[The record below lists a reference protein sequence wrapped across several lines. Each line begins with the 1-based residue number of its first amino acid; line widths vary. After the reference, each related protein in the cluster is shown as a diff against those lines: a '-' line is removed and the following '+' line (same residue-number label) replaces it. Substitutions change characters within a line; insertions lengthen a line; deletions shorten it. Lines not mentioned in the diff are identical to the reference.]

1 MCGGD
6 LAETRTQHASGYVNM
21 ADTIENESAETLLS
35 IKNGG
40 YPLVDE
46 IKKENLDDELMD
58 IDDNSHWNNSMDDS
72 NMDAEDSEPMPELGP
87 AALGLQRVGTQPPP
101 KPNPPTQPIQVLNR
115 RGMPARIRKKNKLF
129 YDDILVNHPH
139 HRIKKDPSLESKHS
153 PKRVPKP
160 SPVKKQPRYLNDS
173 KRSSGTPSQPSTPVT
188 TPIKQ
193 EKEPERPPQ
202 LASPDKKIGQK
213 IGMRLRNL
221 LKLPKAHKWVCYEW
235 FYSNIDK
242 TLFDGDNDFMI
253 CLKESFPQLKTRKL
267 TRVEWCKIRRMMGKP
282 RRCSPSFFDEERR
295 ELERKRQKIRMLQ
308 QRKTADISSFK
319 DIPAEIPLQ
328 LVIGT
333 KVTARLRKPQDG
345 LFTGSIDA
353 VDTSNNTY
361 RITFERTGL
370 GTHSVPDYEVL
381 SNDPPETI
389 SVASFAQKFRPRQ
402 VQYVPS
408 PPYAMKLMSPK
419 LNNDPLISNASV
431 SLPKKPHIGG
441 TMNGYPLK
449 LLELMVN
456 VDKILAAKKIK
467 IKKLKEMNG
476 EAERRRSYGEPLPAD
491 FERRYAGIVVELEK
505 MNVALQDFLN
515 DVQELCQ
522 EMAPEPSV
530 AAMLA
535 PSHLREKCRQ
545 EAADMVNRNDV
556 MNDRAPAKMSQLVTD
571 LTALML
577 QVKSLSDSDRNAY
590 ELKVLQGTM
599 EQIRSK
605 LSPQNQQVFQNC
617 VEIHMQHIQLGLGQ
631 IGALT
636 PFMAQKV

>member
-1 MCGGD
+1 MI
-6 LAETRTQHASGYVNM
+6 S
-21 ADTIENESAETLLS
+21 ESAETLLS

-40 YPLVDE
+40 YPSVDE
-46 IKKENLDDELMD
+46 IKTEVMDDDTMD
-58 IDDNSHWNNSMDDS
+58 MDDHQISNNSTDS
-72 NMDAEDSEPMPELGP
+72 HMETEESDPIPELGP

-101 KPNPPTQPIQVLNR
+101 KPNPPTQPVQVLNR

-139 HRIKKDPSLESKHS
+139 HRIKKDPSHSDTKQS
-153 PKRVPKP
+153 PKKVPRP
-160 SPVKKQPRYLNDS
+160 SPAKRQNRIAHEPRKNNNNVL
-173 KRSSGTPSQPSTPVT
+173 SQPLSTSL

-193 EKEPERPPQ
+193 AKEPDKPSQP
-202 LASPDKKIGQK
+202 ASPDRKIGQK

-242 TLFDGDNDFMI
+242 TLFEGDNDFMI

-282 RRCSPSFFDEERR
+282 RRCSQSFFEEERR

-308 QRKTADISSFK
+308 QRKAADINSYK
-319 DIPAEIPLQ
+319 DLPPEIPLQ

-361 RITFERTGL
+361 RITFERAGL

-381 SNDPPETI
+381 SNELPETI
-389 SVASFAQKFRPRQ
+389 SVASFAQKFRPRH

-408 PPYAMKLMSPK
+408 PPYAMKLMSPR
-419 LNNDPLISNASV
+419 LNSDPLISNASV
-431 SLPKKPHIGG
+431 AIPKKSHIDG

-449 LLELMVN
+449 LLEFMVKIN
-456 VDKILAAKKIK
+456 KILAAKKVK
-467 IKKLKEMNG
+467 IKKLREMNG
-476 EAERRRSYGEPLPAD
+476 EAEKRRSFGEPLPPD

-505 MNVALQDFLN
+505 MNTALQDFLN
-515 DVQELCQ
+515 EVQELCQ

-535 PSHLREKCRQ
+535 PSHLREKCKQ
-545 EAADMVNRNDV
+545 EAADMVARNNII
-556 MNDRAPAKMSQLVTD
+556 NDKEPGKMTHLVTD

-590 ELKVLQGTM
+590 ELKVLQGTI

-631 IGALT
+631 KGALT
-636 PFMAQKV
+636 PFMAQRA

>member
-1 MCGGD
+1 
-6 LAETRTQHASGYVNM
+6 M
-21 ADTIENESAETLLS
+21 ADAIENESAETLLS

-40 YPLVDE
+40 LSTIE
-46 IKKENLDDELMD
+46 IKSEIIEEEMNI
-58 IDDNSHWNNSMDDS
+58 IDDHRISNNNSMDS
-72 NMDAEDSEPMPELGP
+72 QMDTEESEPMQELGP
-87 AALGLQRVGTQPPP
+87 AALGLQRVGTKPPP
-101 KPNPPTQPIQVLNR
+101 KPNPPQPVQVLNR

-139 HRIKKDPSLESKHS
+139 HRVKKDPDSLSM
-153 PKRVPKP
+153 KP
-160 SPVKKQPRYLNDS
+160 SPKKISRLSPLKKQPKIFHS
-173 KRSSGTPSQPSTPVT
+173 EPKRSVSTPTTPVT
-188 TPIKQ
+188 KPIKI
-193 EKEPERPPQ
+193 EKPQ
-202 LASPDKKIGQK
+202 TVEKQPQAPSSPDRKIGQK

-242 TLFDGDNDFMI
+242 TLFEGDNDFMI
-253 CLKESFPQLKTRKL
+253 CLKESFPQLKSRKL

-282 RRCSPSFFDEERR
+282 RRCSQAFFEEERR
-295 ELERKRQKIRMLQ
+295 ELERKRQKIRILQ
-308 QRKTADISSFK
+308 QRKAADVQIFK
-319 DIPAEIPLQ
+319 DLPPEIPLQ

-361 RITFERTGL
+361 RITFERAGL

-381 SNDPPETI
+381 SNEPPETI
-389 SVASFAQKFRPRQ
+389 SVASFTHKFRPRH

-408 PPYAMKLMSPK
+408 PAYAMKLASPR
-419 LNNDPLISNASV
+419 LNNDPLISNANIS
-431 SLPKKPHIGG
+431 KKSHLGG

-449 LLELMVN
+449 LLENMVKVN
-456 VDKILAAKKIK
+456 KILVIKKIK
-467 IKKLKEMNG
+467 IKKLKDMNT
-476 EAERRRSYGEPLPAD
+476 EAEKRRSIGETLPSD
-491 FERRYAGIVVELEK
+491 FERKYAGIVVELEK
-505 MNVALQDFLN
+505 MNTDLQDMLN
-515 DVQELCQ
+515 DVQDMCHEI
-522 EMAPEPSV
+522 APEPSV

-545 EAADMVNRNDV
+545 EAADMVAKNNMINDNAPTN
-556 MNDRAPAKMSQLVTD
+556 MNQLVTD

-577 QVKSLSDSDRNAY
+577 QVKCLSDSDRNAY

-605 LSPQNQQVFQNC
+605 LTPQNQQVFQNC

-636 PFMAQKV
+636 PFMVQKIYQ

>member
-1 MCGGD
+1 
-6 LAETRTQHASGYVNM
+6 M
-21 ADTIENESAETLLS
+21 AICDESAEALLS

-40 YPLVDE
+40 FEVNVKRE
-46 IKKENLDDELMD
+46 IMEEEMD
-58 IDDNSHWNNSMDDS
+58 ISDDNQNSNNNSGELQM
-72 NMDAEDSEPMPELGP
+72 ETEEEPLQELGP
-87 AALGLQRVGTQPPP
+87 ALLGLQRVGTKPPP
-101 KPNPPTQPIQVLNR
+101 KPNPPQPVQVLNR

-139 HRIKKDPSLESKHS
+139 HRVKKDPDSTPTKS
-153 PKRVPKP
+153 PKKITRP
-160 SPVKKQPRYLNDS
+160 SPMKKHHKIIHHEP
-173 KRSSGTPSQPSTPVT
+173 KRSISTPSTPVSK
-188 TPIKQ
+188 PIKI
-193 EKEPERPPQ
+193 EKPQTVEKHPPPGPS
-202 LASPDKKIGQK
+202 SPDRKIGQK

-282 RRCSPSFFDEERR
+282 RRCSQAFFEEERR

-308 QRKTADISSFK
+308 QRKAADAQIFK
-319 DIPAEIPLQ
+319 DLPSEIPLQ

-361 RITFERTGL
+361 RITFERAGL

-381 SNDPPETI
+381 SNEPPETI
-389 SVASFAQKFRPRQ
+389 SLASFTHKFRPRH

-408 PPYAMKLMSPK
+408 PAYAMKLASPN
-419 LNNDPLISNASV
+419 LNNDPLISNATIT
-431 SLPKKPHIGG
+431 KKTPASG
-441 TMNGYPLK
+441 TMNGYPVK
-449 LLELMVN
+449 LLENMVKVN
-456 VDKILAAKKIK
+456 KILTVKKSKIK
-467 IKKLKEMNG
+467 TLKEMNS
-476 EAERRRSYGEPLPAD
+476 EAEKRRSMQESLPPD
-491 FERRYAGIVVELEK
+491 FERKYAGIVVELEK
-505 MNVALQDFLN
+505 MNAELQDLLN
-515 DVQELCQ
+515 DVQGMCQ
-522 EMAPEPSV
+522 EIAPEPSV

-545 EAADMVNRNDV
+545 EAADMVAKNNMINENEPTS
-556 MNDRAPAKMSQLVTD
+556 MNQLVTD

-577 QVKSLSDSDRNAY
+577 QVKYLSDSDRNAY

-617 VEIHMQHIQLGLGQ
+617 VEIHMQHIQVGLGQ
-631 IGALT
+631 VGALT
-636 PFMAQKV
+636 PFMAQKI